1 MGSTSPGTRG
11 PGGAR
16 AAVSSGS
23 WDEPLS
29 DTPVRQEGKPV
40 GLLGGEQGQG
50 VTRSEPVSPGSKT
63 QALRGA
69 RAR

>member
-1 MGSTSPGTRG
+1 MEEEALRSMGSPSSGTRG
-11 PGGAR
+11 PGGVR

-23 WDEPLS
+23 WDEPIS

-50 VTRSEPVSPGSKT
+50 VTR
-63 QALRGA
+63 R
-69 RAR
+69 